1 MGGDLEDEDGSFIE
15 MEDDEELEDDDEED
29 EEDDIEENDDENLG
43 KRKSPEKKLKSILKK
58 EKPQKKLK
66 TTEKDGPESTI
77 NSDHSD
83 TEGDEF
89 DEDDSSFLD
98 LSSDDGFNSERRKL
112 GFMQENDIYTH

>member
-1 MGGDLEDEDGSFIE
+1 MRGDLEDEEGSFIE
-15 MEDDEELEDDDEED
+15 MEDDEELEDDDD
-29 EEDDIEENDDENLG
+29 LG